1 MSGHIFSLRVFRII
15 WWVSVASRHFI
26 CSITC
31 AKGDVILQQ
40 TASNLCHGSR
50 LSGMPGAPIHDTF
63 FWDHS
68 AFTLTASFVSD
79 YTSES
84 VTCPSEYARP
94 SSKISGTFMWQVE
107 KHWYIFAIKIWL
119 FSIKKNVISY
129 YFKSKYFFI
138 KYYFLLGHVSWM
150 SENSCPLIVELG
162 HERAWDILSVL
173 FQFLRLRNATC

>member
-1 MSGHIFSLRVFRII
+1 MTIFCRIIVKGIVSSQILASFSSWLLSKFCLGVKIVVCKSVVCMSGHIFSLRVFRII

-94 SSKISGTFMWQVE
+94 SSKISGTFMWRVT
-107 KHWYIFAIKIWL
+107 L
-119 FSIKKNVISY
+119 KNI
-129 YFKSKYFFI
+129 
-138 KYYFLLGHVSWM
+138 
-150 SENSCPLIVELG
+150 
-162 HERAWDILSVL
+162 DICL
-173 FQFLRLRNATC
+173 Q